1 MRARVAHIG
10 VVLCCLGVM
19 AAGGNTMGAPSE
31 REAGEPIFM
40 RWLNPDD
47 PQDQTIRYYWDLAQQ
62 DKLTPF
68 ELVDLGTML
77 FERGWPKDA
86 VRVYRDALR
95 EDPRLYEAWFRIGL
109 VKQRERDVDAAR
121 GAYKRCLKLLT
132 GHGWCNFY
140 LGLLE
145 EQTGHAS
152 RALHYFERAY
162 KFAPE
167 LADPAVN
174 PEVLSSKLQLGALIR
189 HSEGEEFTQAAP
201 MSYLEPKKVAAVEQR
216 FTKQDQREA
225 HAEAAGAQPTPT
237 AEPAPVPAPSPSP
250 APAPPPPRP
259 PVTRAVPTPRL
270 PPPTPAASPA
280 EGAKKEVPWGMP
292 EVGNVSGEAHLR

>member
-1 MRARVAHIG
+1 MRARVAHIS
-10 VVLCCLGVM
+10 VFLCCLGVM
-19 AAGGNTMGAPSE
+19 AAAGNTIGAPST

-47 PQDQTIRYYWDLAQQ
+47 PQDETIRYYWNLAQQ

-86 VRVYRDALR
+86 VHVYRDALR
-95 EDPRLYEAWFRIGL
+95 KDPRLYEAWFRIGL
-109 VKQRERDVDAAR
+109 VKQREHDVDAAR
-121 GAYKRCLKLLT
+121 DAYRRCLKLLT

-145 EQTGHAS
+145 ERTGHPS

-174 PEVLSSKLQLGALIR
+174 PEVLSSKLQLGAVIR
-189 HSEGEEFTQAAP
+189 HTQGEEFTQAAP
-201 MSYLEPKKVAAVEQR
+201 MSYLEPNKIAAVQQR
-216 FTKQDQREA
+216 FSQDEGREGGA
-225 HAEAAGAQPTPT
+225 HATGAQPKPT
-237 AEPAPVPAPSPSP
+237 STAGAAPSPTPVPTP
-250 APAPPPPRP
+250 ASPRP

-270 PPPTPAASPA
+270 PPPTPATAPPKGA
-280 EGAKKEVPWGMP
+280 ERELPWGMP
-292 EVGNVSGEAHLR
+292 DVGNVSGEAHLR